1 MGLIDAGFMGKCHA
15 RAQEQPNQLHWTPLN
30 APTQTP
36 ERGGHGLSA
45 AADRASRVT
54 IGHPEGMPLAFANI
68 YADFAE
74 AIRADRAGRAR
85 SAGAGLS
92 ERRGRAPLLAGR
104 PCRGGVGP
112 RTGGR
117 GSTCDGALRRRT
129 AVWPARARRGATYEN
144 ETPATAGHSSMG
156 GGTGPGP
163 PPMTDW
169 SRSRNA
175 PVIIPDS
182 SDAR

>member
-1 MGLIDAGFMGKCHA
+1 
-15 RAQEQPNQLHWTPLN
+15 
-30 APTQTP
+30 
-36 ERGGHGLSA
+36 
-45 AADRASRVT
+45 
-54 IGHPEGMPLAFANI
+54 MPLAFANI
-68 YADFAE
+68 YANLAE
-74 AIRADRAGRAR
+74 AIRADHAGRAPDPLALTLPSAEDGLHSLRVVHAAVR
-85 SAGAGLS
+85 SARARGGGGGGGG
-92 ERRGRAPLLAGR
+92 RRVTAPL
-104 PCRGGVGP
+104 
-112 RTGGR
+112 
-117 GSTCDGALRRRT
+117 SRRT

-163 PPMTDW
+163 PPVTDW

>member
-1 MGLIDAGFMGKCHA
+1 MPRQG
-15 RAQEQPNQLHWTPLN
+15 QEQPNQLHWTPLN
-30 APTQTP
+30 APTQTL

-68 YADFAE
+68 YADLAE
-74 AIRADRAGRAR
+74 AIRADRAGRA
-85 SAGAGLS
+85 
-92 ERRGRAPLLAGR
+92 GRAPDPLALTFPSAEDGLHSLR
-104 PCRGGVGP
+104 VVHAAVESARAPGGVGRRVTAP
-112 RTGGR
+112 L
-117 GSTCDGALRRRT
+117 SRRT

-156 GGTGPGP
+156 GGTGPAP